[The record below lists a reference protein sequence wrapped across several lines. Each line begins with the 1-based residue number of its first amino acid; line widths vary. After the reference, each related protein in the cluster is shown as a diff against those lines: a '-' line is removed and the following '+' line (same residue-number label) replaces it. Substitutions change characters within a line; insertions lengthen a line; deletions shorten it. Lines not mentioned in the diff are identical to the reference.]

1 MKRYLWSFLLFLLL
15 LLTVGFSSSWL
26 IDPYALY
33 QQADSA
39 LFKRKTAAADKGRT
53 IKSYQ
58 VRQRDVVSLIVGNS
72 RVELGMPQNH
82 PFYGGPVFNMG
93 LPGASVL
100 MQYDYAWHAVNTNP
114 TLKQVLLAV
123 DFVDFLGS
131 KAIEQSWD
139 GNWQYRLDYRLGDG
153 TTLLPLN
160 RQRSFEKLS
169 LLFSQDALVDGVMT
183 ALQQKRDV
191 NALNYSGFNDGALY
205 RHAVRTESY
214 AALYQQKQQELRARL
229 AKPALVMVDN
239 SAALQALQRF
249 VSLLRE
255 QQIAVVLFINPYQQ
269 PYLDAIQQAG
279 LADEMLRWKQQIIDI
294 AKSHTIDLY
303 DFAVPSLPVTLPA
316 PLQSRQPDDNRYFWE
331 PAHYKTQLG
340 ELMLNAMQ
348 QQQCQQPIDGVSVEL
363 CQRFSSVLGQ
373 IKSN

>member
-15 LLTVGFSSSWL
+15 LLTVGVSSSWF
-26 IDPYALY
+26 IDPYGLY
-33 QQADSA
+33 QQANSA
-39 LFKRKTAAADKGRT
+39 LFERKTAAADKGRT

-58 VRQRDVVSLIVGNS
+58 VSQRNVVSLIVGNS

-82 PFYGGPVFNMG
+82 PLYGGPVFNMG
-93 LPGASVL
+93 LPGAGVL
-100 MQYDYAWHAVNTNP
+100 MQYDYAWHAVNTNR
-114 TLKQVLLAV
+114 TLKQVLVAV

-131 KAIEQSWD
+131 KAVEQSWH
-139 GNWQYRLDYRLGDG
+139 GNWQYRLDYRLGDK

-160 RQRSFEKLS
+160 GQRYFEKLS
-169 LLFSQDALVDGVMT
+169 LLFSQDALVDGVIT

-191 NALNYSGFNDGALY
+191 NALNYYGFNDGALY
-205 RHAVRTESY
+205 RHAIRSESY

-229 AKPALVMVDN
+229 ANPALVLVDN

-249 VSLLRE
+249 LSLLRE

-269 PYLDAIQQAG
+269 PYLDLIQQAG
-279 LADEMLRWKQQIIDI
+279 LTDEMLRWKQQIIDI
-294 AKSHTIDLY
+294 AQSHAIDLY

-316 PLQSRQPDDNRYFWE
+316 PLQSRQPDDNLYFWE

-348 QQQCQQPIDGVSVEL
+348 QQQCQQLIDGISVEL
-363 CQRFSSVLGQ
+363 CRRFSFAVGQ